1 MAAKGRVFLK
11 NITRRPSI
19 NYRPELDG
27 IRAFAII
34 WVVSSHLEFNTKGF
48 YGVDIFFVIS
58 GYLITQV
65 LLEAQSK
72 PSYFKKFY
80 IGRFA
85 RLFPILFI
93 YVFIGWIISSTLLSE
108 WFNITQP
115 LTALFQIKNFYPLA
129 GDNHDVWAHTWSLSA
144 EEQFYALWP
153 FLLFFFINKMRKHY
167 ILIIIFMYVV
177 LVHKSIFFADLLW
190 LNIFSNPF
198 EYSYALISVIIR
210 PSEILLGCL
219 LALSKSYSKIIT
231 LVIFAV
237 ITLGSFI
244 FGWSGYL
251 VVALV
256 TSTFLAI
263 LEMSNTFTS
272 LLRWLLSRQVFVSI
286 GILSYSIY
294 LWHVLIYEIAF
305 IYFGKGVLV
314 KLIIIAVTLVV
325 SYISYAFIEI
335 PLQRSINTR
344 YSIYKQDYDNDL
356 SRGVVESRSRSSKNI
371 DFVSRIKHLSTQSI
385 FRRFFS

>member
-1 MAAKGRVFLK
+1 MASEGRFFLK
-11 NITRRPSI
+11 NIIRRPSI

-65 LLEAQSK
+65 LLESQSK
-72 PSYFKKFY
+72 PSHFKKFY

-108 WFNITQP
+108 WFNISQP

-198 EYSYALISVIIR
+198 EYSYALISVVIR

-231 LVIFAV
+231 LVIFGV
-237 ITLGSFI
+237 ITLVSFI

-272 LLRWLLSRQVFVSI
+272 LLRWLLSRQVFVTI

-294 LWHVLIYEIAF
+294 LWQQLLFSDVFNDLKLSVFTRVLF
-305 IYFGKGVLV
+305 L
-314 KLIIIAVTLVV
+314 LIISLF
-325 SYISYAFIEI
+325 SFYFIET
-335 PLQRSINTR
+335 PFNKLKR
-344 YSIYKQDYDNDL
+344 K
-356 SRGVVESRSRSSKNI
+356 
-371 DFVSRIKHLSTQSI
+371 F
-385 FRRFFS
+385 

>member
-1 MAAKGRVFLK
+1 
-11 NITRRPSI
+11 
-19 NYRPELDG
+19 
-27 IRAFAII
+27 
-34 WVVSSHLEFNTKGF
+34 
-48 YGVDIFFVIS
+48 
-58 GYLITQV
+58 
-65 LLEAQSK
+65 
-72 PSYFKKFY
+72 
-80 IGRFA
+80 
-85 RLFPILFI
+85 
-93 YVFIGWIISSTLLSE
+93 
-108 WFNITQP
+108 
-115 LTALFQIKNFYPLA
+115 
-129 GDNHDVWAHTWSLSA
+129 
-144 EEQFYALWP
+144 
-153 FLLFFFINKMRKHY
+153 
-167 ILIIIFMYVV
+167 
-177 LVHKSIFFADLLW
+177 
-190 LNIFSNPF
+190 
-198 EYSYALISVIIR
+198 
-210 PSEILLGCL
+210 LLGCL
-219 LALSKSYSKIIT
+219 LALSKSYSKIIA

-272 LLRWLLSRQVFVSI
+272 LLRWLLSRQVFVTI

-325 SYISYAFIEI
+325 SYLSYAFIEI

>member
-1 MAAKGRVFLK
+1 MASEGRTFFK

-65 LLEAQSK
+65 LLESQSK
-72 PSYFKKFY
+72 PSHFKKFY

-108 WFNITQP
+108 WFNISQP

-167 ILIIIFMYVV
+167 ILIIIFAYII
-177 LVHKSIFFADLLW
+177 LVHKSIFFADLFW

-198 EYSYALISVIIR
+198 EYSYAVIKVVIR
-210 PSEILLGCL
+210 PSEILLGCI

-231 LVIFAV
+231 LVIFVV
-237 ITLGSFI
+237 ITIMSFI

-256 TSTFLAI
+256 TATFLTI
-263 LEMSNTFTS
+263 LEMSNTFAS
-272 LLRWLLSRQVFVSI
+272 SLRWLLSRQVFVTI

-305 IYFGKGVLV
+305 IYFGKDILV
-314 KLIIIAVTLVV
+314 KLIVIAVTLVA

-335 PLQRSINTR
+335 PLQKSINTR
-344 YSIYKQDYDNDL
+344 F
-356 SRGVVESRSRSSKNI
+356 GVLRDSK
-371 DFVSRIKHLSTQSI
+371 S
-385 FRRFFS
+385 

>member
-1 MAAKGRVFLK
+1 MASEGSTFLK

-34 WVVSSHLEFNTKGF
+34 WVVSSHLEFNTEGF
-48 YGVDIFFVIS
+48 YGVDVFFVLS

-65 LLEAQSK
+65 LLESQSK
-72 PSYFKKFY
+72 SSHFKKFY

-93 YVFIGWIISSTLLSE
+93 YVLIGWILSSTLLSE
-108 WFNITQP
+108 WFNISQP

-129 GDNHDVWAHTWSLSA
+129 AGNHDVWAHTWSLSA
-144 EEQFYALWP
+144 EEQFYVLWP

-167 ILIIIFMYVV
+167 FLIIIFAYIV

-198 EYSYALISVIIR
+198 EYSYAVISVLIR
-210 PSEILLGCL
+210 PSEILLGCI
-219 LALSKSYSKIIT
+219 LALSKSYSRFIIM
-231 LVIFAV
+231 VIFGV
-237 ITLGSFI
+237 TTFVSFL
-244 FGWSGYL
+244 FGLSEYL
-251 VVALV
+251 FVALV
-256 TSTFLAI
+256 TATLLAT
-263 LEMSNTFTS
+263 LETSNVFATS
-272 LLRWLLSRQVFVSI
+272 LRWLLRRQVFVTI

-305 IYFGKGVLV
+305 TYFGKGA
-314 KLIIIAVTLVV
+314 LIKFIVIVITLVV
-325 SYISYAFIEI
+325 SYVSYTTIEI
-335 PLQRSINTR
+335 PLQRFINFR
-344 YSIYKQDYDNDL
+344 FSKYK
-356 SRGVVESRSRSSKNI
+356 
-371 DFVSRIKHLSTQSI
+371 
-385 FRRFFS
+385 